1 MAICK
6 QLLPLLLVLT
16 AFAQENSAVP
26 AKIGEQTKLIPATT
40 LIDDSSAQPRH
51 NQIIVIRGNRIEK
64 VLPEQAAEA
73 VPGGPGVEIIDLSRA
88 TVLPG
93 LIDSH
98 THIFLQGEDPAEGG
112 YDVQLLKYGLAYR
125 AARATVSARRAL
137 QQGFTTIRDVET
149 EGAGYGDVAIKR
161 AIEQGHIPTP
171 PIFPSAQPIPPTG

>member
-6 QLLPLLLVLT
+6 QFLPLLLALRDL
-16 AFAQENSAVP
+16 AQEKSGVP
-26 AKIGEQTKLIPATT
+26 AKKGEKIKVIRAGT
-40 LIDDSSAQPRH
+40 LIDGSSAQPRH

-125 AARATVSARRAL
+125 PPPAPCSPPPAL
-137 QQGFTTIRDVET
+137 DQGFTPIRD
-149 EGAGYGDVAIKR
+149 
-161 AIEQGHIPTP
+161 
-171 PIFPSAQPIPPTG
+171 